1 MANSIVGS
9 SNPSIFQQFDQFR
22 QTINGD
28 PRQLV
33 DQMLQRGQVTQEQ
46 VNQAMEMAKRM
57 LR

>member
-1 MANSIVGS
+1 MANSIIGS
-9 SNPSIFQQFDQFR
+9 SNHSIFQKLDQFR

-33 DQMLQRGQVTQEQ
+33 DQMLQSGQVSQEQ
-46 VNQAMEMAKRM
+46 VNQAIEMAKRM

>member
-9 SNPSIFQQFDQFR
+9 SNPSIFQQLDQFR

-33 DQMLQRGQVTQEQ
+33 DQMLQSGQVSQEQ
-46 VNQAMEMAKRM
+46 VNQAIEMAKRM

>member
-9 SNPSIFQQFDQFR
+9 SNPSIFQQLDQFR